1 LVLIY
6 ITTEKNFPTE
16 ISLKKNFNYPGFE
29 HFFCFFFWVREIEIS
44 TGASHPF
51 LMTDG
56 LVGNSDMTKLI
67 FSTGGIA
74 SWTFFPVKPLTDTS
88 AGIGVFDV
96 SDGRM
101 DVFHGIWGKSHGTSI
116 RQIP

>member
-1 LVLIY
+1 
-6 ITTEKNFPTE
+6 
-16 ISLKKNFNYPGFE
+16 
-29 HFFCFFFWVREIEIS
+29 
-44 TGASHPF
+44 
-51 LMTDG
+51 MTDG

-96 SDGRM
+96 SGC
-101 DVFHGIWGKSHGTSI
+101 VPWHLGKKPWNFHQTDPVGWVNTHFFSILITKSDSI
-116 RQIP
+116 LESS